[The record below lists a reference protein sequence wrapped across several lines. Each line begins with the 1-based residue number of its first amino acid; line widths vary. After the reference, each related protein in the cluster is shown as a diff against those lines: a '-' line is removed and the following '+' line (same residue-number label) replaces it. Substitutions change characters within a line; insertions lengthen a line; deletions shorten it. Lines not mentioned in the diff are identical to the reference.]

1 MSPAIIKA
9 TIKAIIKATTLL
21 PAMMIMNMAVTSTAM
36 TLTVTLGSVNPVQ
49 VQIARTMILIRTW
62 MNLG

>member
-9 TIKAIIKATTLL
+9 TMFL
-21 PAMMIMNMAVTSTAM
+21 PTMMIMNMEVTSTAM
-36 TLTVTLGSVNPVQ
+36 TLTMTLSSVNPVQ

-62 MNLG
+62 VILG